1 MNVCKSNSTYL
12 YAAYTVFLGGVGR
25 DKEQITNN
33 LRKSTRQVVT
43 CAIVKNNM
51 DKGVMGSAGW
61 EEVLFYARY
70 ADKALV
76 RRRH

>member
-1 MNVCKSNSTYL
+1 MQLIL
-12 YAAYTVFLGGVGR
+12 YFFGVVGG

-51 DKGVMGSAGW
+51 DKGVMGVILCEVCRQGIS
-61 EEVLFYARY
+61 EEETLSR
-70 ADKALV
+70 DPKKEDI
-76 RRRH
+76 